1 MLIQQPQ
8 KKEEDENDSW
18 YTQERNKKMN
28 NLMHHRYKGYIFVY
42 TRSYTYYVG
51 GMIHEKMYKVVFLKK
66 LFRTSRTICIIYTW
80 YYVVY

>member
-1 MLIQQPQ
+1 
-8 KKEEDENDSW
+8 
-18 YTQERNKKMN
+18 MN

-66 LFRTSRTICIIYTW
+66 LFRTSRTICNYLYLV
-80 YYVVY
+80 YYVVLRYRAISPPHHRTFTLLLLL

>member
-1 MLIQQPQ
+1 
-8 KKEEDENDSW
+8 
-18 YTQERNKKMN
+18 
-28 NLMHHRYKGYIFVY
+28 MHHRYKGYIFVY

-66 LFRTSRTICIIYTW
+66 LYHLEPLVQCNYLYLV

>member
-1 MLIQQPQ
+1 
-8 KKEEDENDSW
+8 
-18 YTQERNKKMN
+18 
-28 NLMHHRYKGYIFVY
+28 MHHRYKGYIFVY

-66 LFRTSRTICIIYTW
+66 LFRTSRKNYLYLV